1 MQGFI
6 LNTQLVREEDLIV
19 TILTKNKVLR
29 LYRFYGARHSTINI
43 GFLIDFEEEETDR
56 NLNRLR
62 NVIQI
67 GFPFLLDNYRMLIW
81 QNFIKLLYPHFF
93 EVDNINNF
101 YFEMLENII
110 KNFDRDP
117 KRVLIENYLNLLQ
130 FEGRLHLNFE
140 CFLCEKKIYNR
151 VNIVRGYLTACE
163 NCIPQKGF
171 ELEKIE
177 SLFYNKKTTLL
188 NDNEIEK
195 LFNILKL
202 GI

>member
-1 MQGFI
+1 M
-6 LNTQLVREEDLIV
+6 
-19 TILTKNKVLR
+19 
-29 LYRFYGARHSTINI
+29 
-43 GFLIDFEEEETDR
+43 
-56 NLNRLR
+56 
-62 NVIQI
+62 
-67 GFPFLLDNYRMLIW
+67 LDKYRMLIW

-93 EVDNINNF
+93 EVDNINSF

-117 KRVLIENYLNLLQ
+117 KRVLIENNLNLLQ

-140 CFLCEKKIYNR
+140 CFLREKKIYNR

-171 ELEKIE
+171 ELEKIK